1 MNTKSKLR
9 LKFALVMLLFAASAL
24 VSYPEAVRG
33 VPYLHNSLA
42 KLKLSLGLDLQ
53 GGIHLEYQADV
64 SKIEADK
71 ISESLSGAQD
81 VIERRVN
88 AFGVGEPLVQ
98 AARRGDDYRIIVE
111 LPGIKDIEQAKQK
124 IKETPLLE
132 FKQEGE
138 PSAEI
143 KEMFDNLNEE
153 AKSQAE
159 ETLKKALAG
168 QDFAALAKELS
179 QDPGTKEKGG
189 DLDFVKK
196 GTFVPEFDEVLFG
209 KNLKAGEVYGQL
221 VETQFGWH
229 IIKFEESRG
238 EGEEK
243 EVRAR
248 HILFAKQSPEQY
260 SEFKFVDT
268 GLTGRNLKSATVVFA
283 SQGISE
289 PQISLKFDDEGT
301 KMFAELT
308 KNNIGKP
315 LAIFLDGELLS
326 SPTVQTEITNGEA
339 VITGSFTVT
348 EAKELAKNLNQGALP
363 VPLTLVSQS
372 SIEASLGE
380 ASLRQSLKAG
390 AIGLGT
396 VIFFM
401 VVYYRFLGLAASL
414 ALVIYTA
421 LMISIFKIFPGITLT
436 LSGIA
441 GFILSIGMAVDANIL
456 IFERTKEE
464 LRRGRSSRAAL
475 EEGFVRAWTS
485 IRDGNV
491 SSLITAAILYGM
503 GTGFVKGFAA
513 TLFLGVVVSMFTAV
527 VVSRTILRFI
537 SGDWADK
544 HPWVFMHVA
553 KGGYIENKT
562 EKK

>member
-1 MNTKSKLR
+1 M
-9 LKFALVMLLFAASAL
+9 
-24 VSYPEAVRG
+24 
-33 VPYLHNSLA
+33 
-42 KLKLSLGLDLQ
+42 
-53 GGIHLEYQADV
+53 EYQADV

-71 ISESLSGAQD
+71 VSESLSGAQD

-98 AARRGDDYRIIVE
+98 VARRGDDYRIIVE

-132 FKQEGE
+132 FKQQGE

-143 KEMFDNLNEE
+143 RQMFDNFNAEARTKAEE
-153 AKSQAE
+153 A
-159 ETLKKALAG
+159 LKKALAG
-168 QDFAALAKELS
+168 EDFAALAKESS
-179 QDPGTKEKGG
+179 QDQGSKDNGG
-189 DLDFVKK
+189 NLDFAKR
-196 GTFVPEFDEVLFG
+196 GTYVPEFDEVLFD
-209 KNLKAGEVYGQL
+209 KNLRPGQIYGQL

-243 EVRAR
+243 EVRAS

-260 SEFKFVDT
+260 DEFRFTDT
-268 GLTGRNLKSATVVFA
+268 GLTGRNLKNAAVVFA
-283 SQGISE
+283 NQGLSE
-289 PQISLKFDDEGT
+289 PQISLKFDEEGT
-301 KMFAELT
+301 KMFADLT
-308 KNNIGKP
+308 RNNIGKP
-315 LAIFLDGELLS
+315 LAIFLDGQLLS

-339 VITGSFTVT
+339 VITGNFTIA

-396 VIFFM
+396 VILFM
-401 VVYYRFLGLAASL
+401 IIYYRFLGLVASF
-414 ALVIYTA
+414 ALLIYAA
-421 LMISIFKIFPGITLT
+421 LMVSIFKIFPGITLT

-464 LRRGRSSRAAL
+464 LRRGRSSRMAL
-475 EEGFVRAWTS
+475 EEGFLRAWTS
-485 IRDGNV
+485 IRDGNA

-513 TLFLGVVVSMFTAV
+513 TLFLGVMVSMFTAV
-527 VVSRTILRFI
+527 AVSRTILRFI
-537 SGDWADK
+537 SGDWVDK
-544 HPWVFMHVA
+544 HPWIFMHVA
-553 KGGYIENKT
+553 KENKT
-562 EKK
+562 EEKQKI